1 MTSPVP
7 NRRRLAAWLLA
18 ALLVVAP
25 GIVLSQTDKDKPA
38 DNPTTASGSIALGT
52 QPPPPGY
59 PPQGSAYP
67 QQPGYP
73 PQGYPQQPQGYP
85 PQGYNPYGW

>member
-1 MTSPVP
+1 MIRRELVRTSALVLLGAASLLP
-7 NRRRLAAWLLA
+7 LACG
-18 ALLVVAP
+18 P
-25 GIVLSQTDKDKPA
+25 KDKPA

-73 PQGYPQQPQGYP
+73 PQGYPQQPAP
-85 PQGYNPYGW
+85 WCSRPWI